1 MKLRMISQFDH
12 FPHHT
17 TEETSAPRMYVD
29 GKIWE
34 ALEEEKEPKD
44 SLLMIEPRSIQA
56 ANYTLAMDQYDRFK
70 YIFTHDS
77 QLLSFAPNAL
87 PIVYWRDYELKDEF
101 KRKDISMICGT
112 KKMCPLHVER
122 MKIADRIENKVDI
135 LGDYKGERCTI
146 DEAYTEYKFAVVIEN
161 YRDDLWFTEKILNAF
176 SHKTVPI
183 YYGARKIGRFFNE
196 RGIITV
202 GRLWDI
208 PEIIEILYEKGLEKE
223 YYKRTTAIMENY
235 EAVQKFKDFEDL
247 FFKYYEGYFDI

>member
-1 MKLRMISQFDH
+1 
-12 FPHHT
+12 
-17 TEETSAPRMYVD
+17 
-29 GKIWE
+29 
-34 ALEEEKEPKD
+34 
-44 SLLMIEPRSIQA
+44 
-56 ANYTLAMDQYDRFK
+56 
-70 YIFTHDS
+70 
-77 QLLSFAPNAL
+77 
-87 PIVYWRDYELKDEF
+87 
-101 KRKDISMICGT
+101 MICGT

-122 MKIADRIENKVDI
+122 MKIADIIENKVDI

-183 YYGARKIGRFFNE
+183 YYGARKIGLFFNE

-235 EAVQKFKDFEDL
+235 EAVQKFKDFEDW